1 MGPWWEEK
9 KMEGPYGFIMDSH
22 VKLMELEPTIFVWFL
37 FVKDIE

>member
-9 KMEGPYGFIMDSH
+9 TKDVGTLYGLIMDSH

-37 FVKDIE
+37 FV